1 MAITL
6 KDVATMAGVHPSTV
20 SRVLRGKESLPISED
35 TRLKILQAAKSLQ
48 YRPDQRARAL
58 RLGKTQTIGLIIP
71 DISNLFFAEIAN
83 TIEHHCYNSGYTLMV
98 CATNEEQEKE
108 IRFIN
113 DLVSRGVDGLIIAS
127 VQDSDKP
134 IRELLDKKIPFVLI
148 DREFEDLPTN
158 AVISNN
164 EEAAYHAV
172 EFLAKQ
178 GHKRIGFLR
187 SRKNIYTIRKRLTGY
202 LKGLR
207 DFGLEEDPALIAGDG
222 YSFERGYHGSIE
234 LLALNP
240 PPTAILVSG
249 NRITF
254 GAIKAIVESGK
265 HIPEDVS
272 LIGFSD
278 TPLAPF
284 LISSLTTISHP
295 LEEMGE
301 RAFELLIENM
311 EANETCQLQRVIVE
325 TTFNIRA
332 STQTLCSVQK

>member
-83 TIEHHCYNSGYTLMV
+83 TIEDHCYSSGYTLMV
-98 CATNEEQEKE
+98 CATNEDQEKE

-127 VQDSDKP
+127 AQDSDKP

-187 SRKNIYTIRKRLTGY
+187 SRKNIYTIRKRLAGY

-207 DFGLEEDPALIAGDG
+207 DFGLEEDPALVAGDG
-222 YSFERGYHGSIE
+222 YSFENGYHGSIE

-254 GAIKAIVESGK
+254 GAIKAIIESGK

-295 LEEMGE
+295 LEEMGK

-311 EANETCQLQRVIVE
+311 EANEACQLQRVVVE
-325 TTFNIRA
+325 TKFNIRA
-332 STQTLCSVQK
+332 STQTLCSVEK

>member
-1 MAITL
+1 
-6 KDVATMAGVHPSTV
+6 MAGVHPSTV
-20 SRVLRGKESLPISED
+20 SRVLRGKESLPISEE

-83 TIEHHCYNSGYTLMV
+83 TIEDHCYNSGYTLMV
-98 CATNEEQEKE
+98 CATNEDQEKE

-127 VQDSDKP
+127 AQDSDKP

-187 SRKNIYTIRKRLTGY
+187 SRKNIYTIRKRLAGY

-222 YSFERGYHGSIE
+222 YSFENGYHGSVE

-254 GAIKAIVESGK
+254 GAIKAIIESGK
-265 HIPEDVS
+265 CIPEDIS

-295 LEEMGE
+295 LEEMGK

-311 EANETCQLQRVIVE
+311 EASEACQLQRVVVE
-325 TTFNIRA
+325 TKFNIRA
-332 STQTLCSVQK
+332 STQTLCSVEK